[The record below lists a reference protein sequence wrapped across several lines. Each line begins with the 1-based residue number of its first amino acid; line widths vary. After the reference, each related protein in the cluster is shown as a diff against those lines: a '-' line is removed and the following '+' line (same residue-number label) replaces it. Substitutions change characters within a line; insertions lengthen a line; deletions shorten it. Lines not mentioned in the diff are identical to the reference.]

1 MKNKKIIIIVIIVL
15 LVIGGIT
22 FGIFNFVESLKK
34 DAEQTKQQMKE
45 IDNLYESLNNNAML
59 FNDKKT
65 EYDKIMGDIY
75 YTTFPSKN
83 EAILKILKEYDEIIS
98 NIQKDGN
105 HLQDK
110 CNAYYNSSDTM
121 QKCTSYKI
129 SYESAMTLFIADLNR
144 YNTLVENY
152 NEWTKEN
159 TSYKQISTYVSKN
172 VE

>member
-1 MKNKKIIIIVIIVL
+1 MKNKKVIIIVTIVL
-15 LVIGGIT
+15 SVVSCII
-22 FGIFNFVESLKK
+22 FGIFSFVDAIKK
-34 DAEQTKQQMKE
+34 DAEQTKKQMQE
-45 IDNLYESLNNNAML
+45 IDTLYESLNDNAKL

-65 EYDKIMGDIY
+65 EYDKAMENLY

-83 EAILKILKEYDEIIS
+83 EAIVKILKEYDEIIA

-105 HLQDK
+105 ALQDK

-129 SYESAMTLFIADLNR
+129 SYESAMTLFMADLNR

-159 TSYKQISTYVSKN
+159 TGYKQISTYVSKN